1 MKWRIRLVLLIL
13 NTGICT
19 IPLLGQDVHYSQ
31 FYNAPLFLNPAQTG
45 NYDGSWRIMDS
56 YRQQWTA
63 ISPPYISNSLAYDQ
77 QVIDKVDKLSAGCMM
92 VYDRSGDLKFTAAKL
107 YLSVAYHKKI
117 GEQYTISGGL
127 QPLFS
132 SKTFSTQNLT
142 FPDQFNNST
151 GNFDGSLPTSD
162 AFSNRQASNIN
173 LNTGVYLKKTQGKSR
188 PEIGIGVFNMIPN
201 QESFYDF
208 SVQAQRRYG
217 SNIAWGLDIGNQFFI
232 KPHVQYIYQEKASS
246 MVFGSNIGYYVQ
258 PNNTGLKF
266 VYIGGFSRSGFT
278 RTTDSFVAVLG
289 GRVKKWDV
297 GISYDI
303 NVSSLKTATNARGGF
318 EISIIYTNWKE
329 LLNQLTP
336 NCDRM

>member
-1 MKWRIRLVLLIL
+1 MRLKVKVLFLFFAHSAI
-13 NTGICT
+13 IFH
-19 IPLLGQDVHYSQ
+19 LLGQDVHYSQ

-45 NYDGSWRIMDS
+45 SYEGSWRVMDS

-63 ISPPYISNSLAYDQ
+63 ISPPYISNALGYDQ
-77 QVIDKVDKLSAGCMM
+77 QIIDKTDKLSAGCMM

-107 YLSVAYHKKI
+107 YLSIAYHKKI
-117 GEQYTISGGL
+117 GENYLISGGL

-188 PEIGIGVFNMIPN
+188 PEIGIGVFNIIPSR
-201 QESFYDF
+201 ESFYDF
-208 SVQAQRRYG
+208 SIQAQRRIG
-217 SNIAWGLDIGNQFFI
+217 SNLAWGLDIGSQYFI
-232 KPHVQYIYQEKASS
+232 KPHMQYLYQEKASS
-246 MVFGSNIGYYVQ
+246 MMLGSNIGYYIK
-258 PNNTGLKF
+258 PNSAGLKF
-266 VYIGGFSRSGFT
+266 LYIGGFSRTGFS

-289 GRVKKWDV
+289 GRIKKWDV

-303 NVSSLKTATNARGGF
+303 NTSSLKTATNARGGF
-318 EISIIYTNWKE
+318 EFSVIYTNWKE